1 MFLLLRTLL
10 IWDELLFRFESLGAM
25 NMMTEISISA
35 NALARNLDVPSN
47 RITEILNGKRST
59 IADGTAQSTETEKNC
74 NLNGFMI

>member
-1 MFLLLRTLL
+1 
-10 IWDELLFRFESLGAM
+10 
-25 NMMTEISISA
+25 MMTEISISA